1 MTKKNFNQECINTVE
16 VLESL
21 KNELLGLN
29 TFENKVVELVKLINK
44 NNYRIEIQNIY
55 NNSICSVA
63 RKQGLKKYLKQIFTL
78 WDGAIKT
85 DTIIVHTDNT
95 IIWGDFYYNEDYS
108 IDEIIEEISYFQNNK
123 TIIF

>member
-55 NNSICSVA
+55 NNRICFVA
-63 RKQGLKKYLKQIFTL
+63 KKQGLKKYLKQM
-78 WDGAIKT
+78 
-85 DTIIVHTDNT
+85 
-95 IIWGDFYYNEDYS
+95 
-108 IDEIIEEISYFQNNK
+108 
-123 TIIF
+123 